1 MHHLATGIFMWN
13 ADERRTDRY
22 GAFYAATES
31 YEGAKPSVPVVYHE
45 TAIAALSDKR
55 VFFSYST
62 PVAAI
67 MDGIGIGVR
76 TDAYH
81 SVTTSRHVNTW
92 LRANGYG
99 DSKVTKP
106 QAWFDA
112 LKG

>member
-1 MHHLATGIFMWN
+1 MNLTPIGPN
-13 ADERRTDRY
+13 Q
-22 GAFYAATES
+22 TEVRLPN
-31 YEGAKPSVPVVYHE
+31 G
-45 TAIAALSDKR
+45 TR

-81 SVTTSRHVNTW
+81 SVTTSRHVNAW

-106 QAWFDA
+106 QAWFDG
-112 LKG
+112 LS